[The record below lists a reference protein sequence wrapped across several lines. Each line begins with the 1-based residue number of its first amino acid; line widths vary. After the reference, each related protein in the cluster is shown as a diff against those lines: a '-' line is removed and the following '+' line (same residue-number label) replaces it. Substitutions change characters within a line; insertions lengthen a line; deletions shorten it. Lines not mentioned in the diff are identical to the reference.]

1 MSSKVLRKE
10 PFIYTV
16 GLGDGKSL
24 LVENL
29 CGSLGI
35 HYIRLMERDRYRTIK
50 EITVNIENGVM
61 PLNGDFVIDNA
72 QKAGAANQEILLFS
86 NLTENKLDEFLL
98 AYKTAGIEPVSLKA
112 VVTPTNEKWTI
123 EQLAEELM
131 KERAAMLFG
140 KNR

>member
-1 MSSKVLRKE
+1 MLRKE

-86 NLTENKLDEFLL
+86 NLTENKLDEFLS

-112 VVTPTNEKWTI
+112 VVTPINEKWTI
-123 EQLAEELM
+123 EELAEELM

>member
-86 NLTENKLDEFLL
+86 NLTENKLDEFLS

>member
-1 MSSKVLRKE
+1 MSLKVLRKE

-24 LVENL
+24 LIENL
-29 CGSLGI
+29 CGGLGI
-35 HYIRLMERDRYRTIK
+35 RYIRLMERDRFRTIK
-50 EITVNIENGVM
+50 EITSNIENGLM
-61 PLNGDFVIDNA
+61 PLGGDFISDGA
-72 QKAGAANQEILLFS
+72 QTEGEDSPEILLFS
-86 NLTENKLDEFLL
+86 NLTKTKLDEFLA

-123 EQLAEELM
+123 EELTKELI

>member
-1 MSSKVLRKE
+1 MSLKVLRKE

-35 HYIRLMERDRYRTIK
+35 HYIRLMERDRYRIIK

-61 PLNGDFVIDNA
+61 PLNGDFVIANA

-86 NLTENKLDEFLL
+86 NLTENKLDEFLS

-112 VVTPTNEKWTI
+112 VVTPTNENWTI

>member
-1 MSSKVLRKE
+1 MSLKVLRKE

-61 PLNGDFVIDNA
+61 SLNGDFVIDNA

-86 NLTENKLDEFLL
+86 NLTENKLDEFLS

-123 EQLAEELM
+123 EELAEELM

>member
-1 MSSKVLRKE
+1 MSLKVLRKE

-24 LVENL
+24 LVEKL

-86 NLTENKLDEFLL
+86 NLTENKLDEFLS

-112 VVTPTNEKWTI
+112 VVTPTNENWTI

>member
-1 MSSKVLRKE
+1 MSLKVLRKE

-86 NLTENKLDEFLL
+86 NLTENKLDEFLS

-123 EQLAEELM
+123 EELAEELM

>member
-1 MSSKVLRKE
+1 MSLKVLRKE

-86 NLTENKLDEFLL
+86 NLTENKLDEFLS

-112 VVTPTNEKWTI
+112 VVTPINEKWTI
-123 EQLAEELM
+123 EELAEELM